1 MLFPEENLGENTSE
15 NFSDII
21 GHSAT
26 KKTLNKFINSGN
38 IPSSLIFSGK
48 KSTGKYLISKEFIK
62 IINGSENNDNY
73 DLKII
78 EPNDKNIINV
88 DTIREIGNFFSLSS
102 SFGKYRSV
110 IVRDADK
117 MNINACNSLLKILEE
132 PSNKCILIL
141 IYDDYN
147 AVLDT
152 IKSRCMNIAFQNLKF
167 NEFAEILKNLGYAP
181 NSEIFI
187 NSGASISSA
196 IKLLERD
203 YVTISKKLITEKK
216 LDNSE
221 IKKLSDSLKENK
233 DDINIFFDSLF
244 SEIRNEN
251 NINLYN
257 EMINLTLK
265 FKNKNLDIYDILKS
279 IKYILYKYN

>member
-1 MLFPEENLGENTSE
+1 MLFPEENFGENTSE

-21 GHSAT
+21 GHSVT
-26 KKTLNKFINSGN
+26 KNTLNKFIKSGN

-48 KSTGKYLISKEFIK
+48 EGIGKYLISKEFIRL
-62 IINGSENNDNY
+62 INKSNDNNY

-78 EPNDKNIINV
+78 EPNEKNIINV
-88 DTIREIGNFFSLSS
+88 DAIREIGNFFSLSS

-110 IVRDADK
+110 IIRDADK

-132 PSNKCILIL
+132 PSNRCILIL

-167 NEFAEILKNLGYAP
+167 NEFSEILKNLGYESD
-181 NSEIFI
+181 NEIFI
-187 NSGASISSA
+187 NSTSSISRT

-203 YVTISKKLITEKK
+203 YVSISKELISSK
-216 LDNSE
+216 NQNNNQ
-221 IKKLSDSLKENK
+221 IKKLSDYLKENK
-233 DDINIFFDSLF
+233 DDINIFLDSLF
-244 SEIRNEN
+244 SEIRKQN
-251 NINLYN
+251 NVNLYN
-257 EMINLTLK
+257 EMINLALK
-265 FKNKNLDIYDILKS
+265 FKDKNLDIYDILKS
-279 IKYILYKYN
+279 IKYILYRYS